1 MTRVRVTRRHA
12 LLRREADGTESVT
25 ALAMSAESRA
35 PGAWRL
41 RALPTPPAP
50 PSPSLVRAVAREL
63 CEKGA
68 AALGGDGLL
77 VEAGGVACEAVVDGV
92 RSGTWHRPHLLVRDG
107 DHVVHLRDGL
117 RPPAALPWSRTA
129 GPEDVHDDDP
139 VVLGPAALLALLAA
153 REEEAAAGEEE
164 GTVPAPAARTSPYPP
179 HDLTPPHL
187 PGHTG
192 EALAEAG
199 ELLSDPALWH
209 VPHGTFTAALRP
221 ALPAV
226 RMERGAAP
234 RRALVLDS
242 LVRHGRTADGLPT
255 WRAAFSV
262 RDGTGGT
269 GRGTGPLIVRGDPA
283 DVLRHALHA
292 CGAERPALVRDPIAR
307 ASYASAPPVM
317 TSLRAGEVIASA
329 ARPHRPRR
337 EDSPCPDHPLPPTAG
352 N

>member
-1 MTRVRVTRRHA
+1 MRAVTCVRVTRRHA
-12 LLRREADGTESVT
+12 LLRRGADGTESVT

-41 RALPTPPAP
+41 RVLPTPPVP
-50 PSPSLVRAVAREL
+50 PSRSLVRAVAREL
-63 CEKGA
+63 GEKGA

-77 VEAGGVACEAVVDGV
+77 VEAGGVACEVVVDGV
-92 RSGTWHRPHLLVRDG
+92 RSGAWYRPYLLVRDG

-139 VVLGPAALLALLAA
+139 VVLGPAALLALLAG
-153 REEEAAAGEEE
+153 REEAV
-164 GTVPAPAARTSPYPP
+164 GTGPAPAAGASPYPP

-192 EALAEAG
+192 EGLAEAG

-221 ALPAV
+221 TLPSV
-226 RMERGAAP
+226 RLERGAAP

-242 LVRHGRTADGLPT
+242 LVRHGRTSDGLPT

-262 RDGTGGT
+262 RDGTGGA

-283 DVLRHALHA
+283 AVLRHALHA
-292 CGAERPALVRDPIAR
+292 CGAGRPALVRDPIAR
-307 ASYASAPPVM
+307 AAYAWAPPVL
-317 TSLRAGEVIASA
+317 TSLRAGEVCAVT

-337 EDSPCPDHPLPPTAG
+337 EDSPCPDHPFPPTAG
-352 N
+352 S